1 MSVASSGRRALSGS
15 SGWAEIAAGVS
26 NASRGKLFWQTPDE
40 AHFLPLLAR
49 LWRQTPG
56 HRPGRSPHGSR
67 AAGGSY
73 LHSLVS
79 SSSFWRVSH
88 IPLFGRRRD
97 TLWRTSRRRLEAGA
111 AVALATRADPL
122 YSDTQKSW
130 SSPLDDVDLQAQAQI
145 GLWFAVLTTPRWPIT
160 QLRPFRVSVI
170 TPLMFNMAAALFL
183 GFVISGCQVW

>member
-1 MSVASSGRRALSGS
+1 MEDQSAPTGS
-15 SGWAEIAAGVS
+15 WC
-26 NASRGKLFWQTPDE
+26 
-40 AHFLPLLAR
+40 
-49 LWRQTPG
+49 
-56 HRPGRSPHGSR
+56 GSR
-67 AAGGSY
+67 
-73 LHSLVS
+73 
-79 SSSFWRVSH
+79 
-88 IPLFGRRRD
+88 
-97 TLWRTSRRRLEAGA
+97 
-111 AVALATRADPL
+111 LATRADPL